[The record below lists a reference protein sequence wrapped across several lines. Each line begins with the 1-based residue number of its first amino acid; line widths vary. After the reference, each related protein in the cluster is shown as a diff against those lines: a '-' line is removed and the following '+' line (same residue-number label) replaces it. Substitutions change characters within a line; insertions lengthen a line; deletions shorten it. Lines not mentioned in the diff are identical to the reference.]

1 MDTRRAAAGTEKNP
15 MTSSSPE
22 PLPSD
27 RSFGLTFTAVFA
39 VLGAWLAWKAR
50 PHFVIPL
57 GASALFLLAAL
68 AFPRVLHPLNVA
80 WMRLAALL
88 NRVVS
93 PIVMGVM
100 YFGVLTP
107 VAAAMRLRGR
117 DALHRKFEP
126 GLASYWIERD
136 PPGPDGS
143 SFPRQF

>member
-1 MDTRRAAAGTEKNP
+1 
-15 MTSSSPE
+15 
-22 PLPSD
+22 
-27 RSFGLTFTAVFA
+27 
-39 VLGAWLAWKAR
+39 
-50 PHFVIPL
+50 
-57 GASALFLLAAL
+57 
-68 AFPRVLHPLNVA
+68 VLHPLNVA